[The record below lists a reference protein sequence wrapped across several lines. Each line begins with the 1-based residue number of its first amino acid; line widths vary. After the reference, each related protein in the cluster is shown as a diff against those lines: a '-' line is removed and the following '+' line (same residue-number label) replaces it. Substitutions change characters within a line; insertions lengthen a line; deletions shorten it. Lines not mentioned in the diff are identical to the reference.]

1 VRALRRLFGFLTLVG
16 LALAGIVFYRR
27 RFAPRRER
35 ADLYYE
41 DGSLVSPEQGE
52 PEAERLLPLAREV
65 IDSARAPA

>member
-1 VRALRRLFGFLTLVG
+1 MRALRRLFGFLTLVG

-41 DGSLVSPEQGE
+41 DGSLVSSEQGE
-52 PEAERLLPLAREV
+52 P
-65 IDSARAPA
+65 SS